1 MAAYLIRRLIYSIV
15 VLVIA
20 SFIVFVG
27 VRETFNPLAKFANV
41 KDRHAVAEIKHNEGL
56 DQPLVVQYGHFL
68 GKFATGNWGTSQRTG
83 DSVSSMMSTAMGYTL
98 QLIIPGIIISL
109 VVAISLGVYSAVKQY
124 SVGDYVFTGLSF
136 LGISMPPFWF
146 GLIAIEFL
154 AFQPKS
160 WFGLQNTPLDF
171 VGLHTPGQT
180 GINVDYLQHLVL
192 PVLTL
197 TVQIIAEW
205 SRYQRA
211 SMLDVLS
218 MDYVRTARAKGVPQR
233 KVIFKHAFR
242 NALIPVV
249 SVVAIDIGALFGGLI
264 ITEKIFSIPGMG
276 RMFYDALLAGDAQV
290 VVVWVIVTA
299 AFIIVFNL
307 FADMAYGV
315 LDPRVR
321 LT

>member
-1 MAAYLIRRLIYSIV
+1 MAAYLIRRLIYSAIV
-15 VLVIA
+15 LIIA

-41 KDRHAVAEIKHNEGL
+41 KDRAAVAKIKHNEGL
-56 DQPLVVQYGHFL
+56 DQPLAVQYGHFL
-68 GKFATGNWGTSQRTG
+68 GKFVEGNWGTSQRTG

-98 QLIIPGIIISL
+98 QLIIPGIIVSL

-154 AFQPKS
+154 AFQPKT

-307 FADMAYGV
+307 FADMAYGL